1 MIPAIPAML
10 SRIPLSVW
18 TGAIGAGA
26 VYLALALPAQ
36 IEARSEARRADRAEA
51 NLERAVSDLATC
63 RGNASRLTD
72 ALERQSA
79 AITELEADAAERQAR
94 AAEAVRLAQA
104 GRIEA
109 ERRAEAILSRPIQGE
124 TVCERVQDVD
134 SAILDVLRGQGR

>member
-1 MIPAIPAML
+1 MIPAML

-36 IEARSEARRADRAEA
+36 IEARSQERRADRAET

-63 RGNASRLTD
+63 RVNRANLTD
-72 ALERQSA
+72 ALDRQSG
-79 AITELEADAAERQAR
+79 AIADLEAQAAERLAR
-94 AAEAVRLAQA
+94 SAEAVRAAQA
-104 GRIEA
+104 ARLD
-109 ERRAEAILSRPIQGE
+109 AEARASAILARPIQGE
-124 TVCERVQDVD
+124 TMCERVQDVD